1 MFLLDMFDLLLF
13 RILNGLRKRSPAHK
27 PLQALRIRD
36 VFNLCSF
43 HSVRIGPFKKGGG
56 VEGKGRVVLTFYT
69 YQKVEITHHEK
80 SDK

>member
-1 MFLLDMFDLLLF
+1 MFLLAMFDLLLF

-43 HSVRIGPFKKGGG
+43 HSVRIGPFKRGGGRGKRKGGAH
-56 VEGKGRVVLTFYT
+56 VLY
-69 YQKVEITHHEK
+69 VSK
-80 SDK
+80 SRNNASRKIG

>member
-43 HSVRIGPFKKGGG
+43 HSVRIGPFKRGEG
-56 VEGKGRVVLTFYT
+56 VEGKGRGCSRFIRI
-69 YQKVEITHHEK
+69 KK
-80 SDK
+80 